1 MPSTSHRRCQ
11 YQGDGCMGT
20 AHAGHDQCAHCYFTY
35 IKPQIAAER
44 LEVKHRRALKRRG
57 HPTSGILEG
66 NAQQEGGTQYHLVG
80 EKKGPTPPPRPS
92 KAIRDAIYDIELDR
106 LIENKTDAEAA
117 DAVTAELQKSILS
130 EVPLPVLPKPR
141 TNPEPTEVF
150 IEPTPEP
157 PTLTRHVHAGGQ
169 DSHLSE
175 AQVKEVIDAYQDGM
189 TVVSICDVCNIATT
203 TLYAILRE
211 HDVPLRK
218 HQSWPARRTPAELTI
233 KLTGAAPMPQ
243 STPAVSP
250 PTVEPAPTNGVV
262 SGLTEWIV
270 TYTVTRTETTV
281 VQAKDFDAAAK
292 AALHIFDEE
301 NDLEVISVARKRS

>member
-44 LEVKHRRALKRRG
+44 LDVKRRRQLKRQ
-57 HPTSGILEG
+57 HGIG
-66 NAQQEGGTQYHLVG
+66 DGDAQQEGGTQYHLVG
-80 EKKGPTPPPRPS
+80 EKKGPTPPSR
-92 KAIRDAIYDIELDR
+92 AIRNAIYDMELDK
-106 LIENKTDAEAA
+106 LIAGKTDEQALEAVSNELLKVNMQ
-117 DAVTAELQKSILS
+117 DVT
-130 EVPLPVLPKPR
+130 PLPLPKPLKAE
-141 TNPEPTEVF
+141 PE
-150 IEPTPEP
+150 PEP
-157 PTLTRHVHAGGQ
+157 PALTRHVHAGGQ
-169 DSHLSE
+169 DSHLSL

-243 STPAVSP
+243 STPAVSS

-262 SGLTEWIV
+262 SGLTEWTV
-270 TYTVTRTETTV
+270 TYTVVRTETV
-281 VQAKDFDAAAK
+281 VVAAKGFAEAAA
-292 AALHIFDEE
+292 AARAEIATFTAGMD
-301 NDLEVISVARKRS
+301 DVEVIAVAKKRS